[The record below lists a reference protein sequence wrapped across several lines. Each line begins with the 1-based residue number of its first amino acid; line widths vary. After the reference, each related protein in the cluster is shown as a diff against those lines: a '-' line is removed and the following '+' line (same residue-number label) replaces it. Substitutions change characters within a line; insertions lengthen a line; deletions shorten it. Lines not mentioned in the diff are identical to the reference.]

1 MNCSFSLSD
10 LVARVDIVEN
20 APKGRMDPG
29 EFFPPMP
36 ASHNWVVELVSYL
49 KTSGTNIAAVCAV
62 LHRVFSSDTKLEGLR
77 YYFSRVPVVFTYAL
91 DSSKSP
97 PAYFTQSHVVLS
109 REGQKYKIGSQ
120 TCPREY
126 FEGRLE
132 TQRNRVSTG
141 TRVWGLYPPKD
152 AKRLSFPIIP
162 TWEETDS
169 VIDWLLSIVQIDV
182 NNPSVSL
189 SCHRQGDDIIYQ
201 FRDPSV
207 VPSSTSKDI
216 PIDEVVASEV
226 SEVAPMPPV
235 VDPLEVLPTEDEVL
249 MTDAE
254 ALSQD
259 LSDASEAVSEPD
271 PPTEVLPAKEQIY
284 RFIQEHGDTPI
295 DAIRT
300 QKIASER
307 HTYRLLSQLVNE
319 DRLER
324 MGHGVYRAI
333 QTEPDEDGKTD

>member
-36 ASHNWVVELVSYL
+36 SSHNWVVGLVSYL

-91 DSSKSP
+91 DTSKSP
-97 PAYFTQSHVVLS
+97 PAYFTQSQVVLS
-109 REGQKYKIGSQ
+109 REGQKYEIGSQ

-169 VIDWLLSIVQIDV
+169 VIDWLLSIVEIDV

-207 VPSSTSKDI
+207 VPSSTSEDI
-216 PIDEVVASEV
+216 PVDEVVSPEV
-226 SEVAPMPPV
+226 SEVAPVPPV
-235 VDPLEVLPTEDEVL
+235 VDTAEVSVAADEAVGVD
-249 MTDAE
+249 TA
-254 ALSQD
+254 QV
-259 LSDASEAVSEPD
+259 VSEPD
-271 PPTEVLPAKEQIY
+271 PPTEILPAKKQIY

-324 MGHGVYRAI
+324 VGHGVYRAI

>member
-29 EFFPPMP
+29 DHFVAIPYHH
-36 ASHNWVVELVSYL
+36 SWVVELVSYL

-91 DSSKSP
+91 DTSKSP

-109 REGQKYKIGSQ
+109 REGQKYEIGSQ

-141 TRVWGLYPPKD
+141 TRVWGLYPPID

-169 VIDWLLSIVQIDV
+169 VIDWLLSIVEIDV
-182 NNPSVSL
+182 DNPSVSL
-189 SCHRQGDDIIYQ
+189 SCHREGDDIIYQ

-207 VPSSTSKDI
+207 VPSSTSEDI
-216 PIDEVVASEV
+216 PIDEVVSPETSEEAV
-226 SEVAPMPPV
+226 G
-235 VDPLEVLPTEDEVL
+235 VDT
-249 MTDAE
+249 A
-254 ALSQD
+254 Q
-259 LSDASEAVSEPD
+259 AVSEPD
-271 PPTEVLPAKEQIY
+271 PPTEVLPAKKQIY